1 MIHSLPIMKSKPNA
15 RKNVLMFS
23 INKHFIWI
31 ALYLLPLFVYS
42 QTALPPYSQEYDP
55 ARDPFADGRA
65 ALKLAQET
73 NRRVLIEVGG
83 DWCRWCHVLTKF
95 LAENQQ
101 LREQLHRHFVILKV
115 NVSEANDNAEFM
127 AGFPKPLGYPHM
139 YITEDDGSIIFSKDT
154 ADLQENSRYSV
165 QRFQQFIDKWKLP

>member
-1 MIHSLPIMKSKPNA
+1 MLSIKKHLLPTY
-15 RKNVLMFS
+15 LC
-23 INKHFIWI
+23 
-31 ALYLLPLFVYS
+31 LLPLFLS
-42 QTALPPYSQEYDP
+42 AQTSLPPYSRVYDP

-65 ALKLAQET
+65 ALQLARET

-83 DWCRWCHVLTKF
+83 DWCRWCHILNKF

-101 LREQLHRHFVILKV
+101 IREQLHRNFVILKV

-127 AGFPKPLGYPHM
+127 AGFPKPLGYPHF
-139 YITEDDGSIIFSKDT
+139 YITEADGRIIFSKDT
-154 ADLQENSRYSV
+154 AELLENSRYSA

>member
-1 MIHSLPIMKSKPNA
+1 MIPQVMKKHLLPIS
-15 RKNVLMFS
+15 
-23 INKHFIWI
+23 
-31 ALYLLPLFVYS
+31 LYLLPLFLSAQSTLPAYS
-42 QTALPPYSQEYDP
+42 LVYDP

-65 ALKLAQET
+65 ALRLAQDT

-83 DWCRWCHVLTKF
+83 DWCRWCHVLEKF

-101 LREQLHRHFVILKV
+101 IREHLHHHFVILKV
-115 NVSEANDNAEFM
+115 NVSETNDNAEFM

-139 YITEDDGSIIFSKDT
+139 YITEADGSIILSKDT
-154 ADLQENSRYSV
+154 FELQENSRYSV

>member
-1 MIHSLPIMKSKPNA
+1 MKK
-15 RKNVLMFS
+15 
-23 INKHFIWI
+23 
-31 ALYLLPLFVYS
+31 YLLPISFFLLPFSLSAENTLPVYS
-42 QTALPPYSQEYDP
+42 QVYDP

-65 ALKLAQET
+65 ALKLARET

-83 DWCRWCHVLTKF
+83 DWCRWCHVLNKF
-95 LAENQQ
+95 LVENQQ
-101 LREQLHRHFVILKV
+101 IREQLHQHFVILKV

-139 YITEDDGSIIFSKDT
+139 YITETDGRIIFSKDT
-154 ADLQENSRYSV
+154 AELLENSYYSV